1 MPQNRKLLYIGV
13 ALGGYLAYRWWEN
26 NKGAAAP
33 GAAAP
38 VVPPNASTLINPT
51 NIPSSG
57 IIAPRG
63 QTQVP
68 PALAPI
74 STTILP
80 TAASSIDPQ
89 TISVVQKWANTDGR
103 QPVLQMAAAMV
114 PSEYAGMYDLIMNF
128 WDAGVA
134 PDQAHVDFWNNLRTK
149 YDPTHQS
156 W

>member
-1 MPQNRKLLYIGV
+1 MAQNRTLLYIGL

-26 NKGAAAP
+26 KQAAAP
-33 GAAAP
+33 GAPAP

-57 IIAPRG
+57 VIAPRG
-63 QTQVP
+63 NIQTP

-80 TAASSIDPQ
+80 TSTSSIDPQ

-103 QPVLQMAAAMV
+103 GPVLQMAAAMV
-114 PSEYAGMYDLIMNF
+114 PSEYAGMYDLIVNF
-128 WDAGVA
+128 WDAGVS

-149 YDPTHQS
+149 YDPTHQI

>member
-1 MPQNRKLLYIGV
+1 MPQNRTLLYIGL

-26 NKGAAAP
+26 KQAATAP
-33 GAAAP
+33 GAPAP

-80 TAASSIDPQ
+80 TNSSSIDPQ

-103 QPVLQMAAAMV
+103 APVLQMAAAMV
-114 PSEYAGMYDLIMNF
+114 PSEYAGMYDLIVNF
-128 WDAGVA
+128 WDAGVS